1 MGKKKKEQ
9 MIQSPEPPKKRKR
22 GRPEK
27 NYKIDDTP
35 LNVARALW
43 GETFNK
49 VPQERQNRLLM
60 ESQCGSTLCPNK
72 TSSRA
77 PLVYFSSARPIP

>member
-1 MGKKKKEQ
+1 MSKKKKEQ

-27 NYKIDDTP
+27 NFKIDDTP

-43 GETFNK
+43 GE
-49 VPQERQNRLLM
+49 R
-60 ESQCGSTLCPNK
+60 STKFPK
-72 TSSRA
+72 RDETDS
-77 PLVYFSSARPIP
+77 